1 MPWVRTTRIL
11 LVPEFSE
18 LEWTIRPQLE
28 QWAEVA
34 SYDSPGVGSESV
46 PDEELERMAGDA
58 AHRRARVAE
67 RGLEEVQRRGWERF
81 VVVADGGGNPSACLV
96 ASARPEAVAGI
107 ALGHACLSLEH
118 EGARAPIH
126 AEVQAA
132 LLNLV
137 DRDREEFV
145 RHAMTQL
152 TGGSYDEELA
162 GQMLER
168 VPLNLLTRGWL
179 RGGDEPGDRLIGE
192 LDIPL
197 LLVKHEDCL
206 MFTEEGY
213 EDAVRALPRGLTGA
227 VSDKPSVSGEF
238 AELLREF
245 CERLSY

>member
-1 MPWVRTTRIL
+1 MERPRLL
-11 LVPEFSE
+11 LVPEFTE
-18 LEWTIRPQLE
+18 LEWTIKPRLAE
-28 QWAEVA
+28 WAEVA

-46 PDEELERMAGDA
+46 PDEELERMATDA

-67 RGLEEVQRRGWERF
+67 RGLEEVQRRAWERF
-81 VVVADGGGNPSACLV
+81 MVVADGGGIPSACLV

-118 EGARAPIH
+118 EGPRAPIH
-126 AEVQAA
+126 AEIQAA
-132 LLNLV
+132 LLSLV

-152 TGGSYDEELA
+152 TGGSYDEDLA
-162 GQMLER
+162 GRILER

-179 RGGDEPGDRLIGE
+179 RGGDEPADELIGE
-192 LDIPL
+192 LGIPL
-197 LLVKHEDCL
+197 LLVKHEDCM

-213 EDAVRALPRGLTGA
+213 EDAVRALPPAQTGA
-227 VSDKPSVSGEF
+227 VSDKPSVSEEF

-245 CERLSY
+245 CNALPR